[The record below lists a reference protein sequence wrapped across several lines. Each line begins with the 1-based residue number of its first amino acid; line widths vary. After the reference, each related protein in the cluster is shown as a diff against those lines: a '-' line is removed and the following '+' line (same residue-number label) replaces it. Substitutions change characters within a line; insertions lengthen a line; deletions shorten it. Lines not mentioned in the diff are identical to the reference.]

1 MDRLLRTSFKL
12 STITPPSISMKQ
24 PSVQHCPFPGQLLA
38 TDSISWVVF
47 ECIEVNEDS
56 FFMMQ
61 EMIENTGLKMLSE
74 RFKDPE
80 VNWL

>member
-12 STITPPSISMKQ
+12 STLTPPSIGMKQ
-24 PSVQHCPFPGQLLA
+24 PSIQHCPFPGQLLA

-56 FFMMQ
+56 FFHDAGDDR
-61 EMIENTGLKMLSE
+61 EHGAEDAV
-74 RFKDPE
+74 RE
-80 VNWL
+80 V